1 MKFLLTAIFIT
12 LFATH
17 SAQPQSADGKR
28 FEQLKLTE
36 SKSFAAGNFVKQI
49 DREPYNIWSLN
60 LLFSDNGFGLGAT
73 IYKNFN
79 PAISGFTSIFFSGAK
94 DEREFETTDIF
105 GNTYTPYKVN
115 RLFMIPLNIG
125 LQIRLFREDVTDDLR
140 PFVNFGVTPAAIIY
154 TPYSESFFSSFSY
167 ARAKYTVGGF
177 AGVGLDYLTSK
188 KSSLGLNIR
197 YYYLNLFGKGIESLQ
212 SREKNFF
219 GGLYFVFSYNFMKS
233 PN

>member
-1 MKFLLTAIFIT
+1 MKFLSPVIIILVLASIDVM
-12 LFATH
+12 
-17 SAQPQSADGKR
+17 PQSIP
-28 FEQLKLTE
+28 QSLTSTRHE
-36 SKSFAAGNFVKQI
+36 YFNSGTLGMKK
-49 DREPYNIWSLN
+49 DREPYNNWSLN

-73 IYKNFN
+73 IYRYLSPDFS
-79 PAISGFTSIFFSGAK
+79 AFTSIFFSGAK

-125 LQIRLFREDVTDDLR
+125 LQIRLFRDDVTDELR
-140 PFVNFGVTPAAIIY
+140 PFVNLGITPTAIVY
-154 TPYSESFFSSFSY
+154 TPYSESFFSSFGH

-177 AGVGLDYLTSK
+177 GGAGMDYLTSK
-188 KSSLGLNIR
+188 KSSLSLNIR
-197 YYYLNLFGKGIESLQ
+197 YYYLNIFGRGIESLQ

-219 GGLYFVFSYNFMKS
+219 GGLFFVFSYNFMKL